1 MALPVA
7 PVFDRIRLVPRPTDF
22 LDRNTG
28 ASGELFYEKET
39 KTLRVYNG
47 LQRGG
52 FEVLSEERLRI
63 NTANIEVAS
72 VLYNTYVGNDG
83 VSNKYYFN
91 NDFTNYAPAL
101 TFVVGYTYRF
111 DQSNFTN
118 LFYPNPEGGTLNPH
132 PLEFSITEN
141 GTLAGGTTY
150 LDGVV
155 YLLDGAEVT
164 REKYLED
171 FTGATTR
178 SIQITVTSN
187 TPTTLYYYCTNHT
200 GMGAVINV
208 GMPGSGAGSAGGS
221 ASITAS
227 DTAPTEPSAGALWY
241 NSATGYLYVY
251 VDDGDSQQ
259 WVQPVAGNVFSGVY
273 GDLIGTPTFATV
285 ASTGDWNDIQNK
297 PTIPATLTD
306 LGISDGT
313 ANQVLTTDGA
323 GNFTFEDG
331 GGGSA
336 YDQSLNTTDDVTFDE
351 ITATTSVTAPSVI
364 TNGVGVTNFT
374 SSTSLTL
381 SATDGVFLSGI
392 ARSSEIVN
400 TLTGA
405 TSTVDHSLNLGSVWN
420 HTSIA
425 ANFTANF
432 TNVPTTNN
440 RTISVAL
447 ILNQGASPFLP
458 NAVQING
465 GAQSINWEDA
475 SAPTPNANQT
485 DVVVF
490 TLVRTSGSWSVLG
503 SLTTYG

>member
-1 MALPVA
+1 MAFPVA

-52 FEVLSEERLRI
+52 FEVVSEERLRI
-63 NTANIEVAS
+63 NTANLEVAT
-72 VLYNTYVGNDG
+72 VKYLTYVGNDG
-83 VSNKYYFN
+83 ISNKYFFN
-91 NDFTNYAPAL
+91 TDETAFAPEL

-111 DQSNFTN
+111 DQTHYTN
-118 LFYPNPEGGTLNPH
+118 LFYPNQEGGTLNPH
-132 PLEFSITEN
+132 PINFSADQNNTVAYTDNVI
-141 GTLAGGTTY
+141 
-150 LDGVV
+150 
-155 YLLDGAEVT
+155 YLLDDAEVDSNT
-164 REKYLED
+164 YYNK

-178 SIQITVTSN
+178 AIQITITTQ
-187 TPTTLYYYCTNHT
+187 TPTTLYYHCTNHV
-200 GMGAVINV
+200 GMGNVITV
-208 GMPGSGAGSAGGS
+208 GMPGSGSGAGGG
-221 ASITAS
+221 ASITSS
-227 DTAPTEPSAGALWY
+227 DTAPAEPSAGALWY
-241 NSATGYLYVY
+241 NSSTGYLYVY

-273 GDLIGTPTFATV
+273 GDLVGIPTFATV

-306 LGISDGT
+306 LGISDGS

-323 GNFTFEDG
+323 GNFTFQDG
-331 GGGSA
+331 GGGGQA
-336 YDQSLNTTDDVTFDE
+336 YDQTLNTTDDVTFDE

-405 TSTVDHSLNLGSVWN
+405 TSTVDHSLNSGSVWN

-432 TNVPTTNN
+432 TNVPTTND

-447 ILNQGASPFLP
+447 ILNQGATPYIP

-465 GAQSINWEDA
+465 GAQSIDWEDA
-475 SAPTPNANQT
+475 SAPTGNANQT

-490 TLVRTSGSWSVLG
+490 TLVRTGGSWSVLG